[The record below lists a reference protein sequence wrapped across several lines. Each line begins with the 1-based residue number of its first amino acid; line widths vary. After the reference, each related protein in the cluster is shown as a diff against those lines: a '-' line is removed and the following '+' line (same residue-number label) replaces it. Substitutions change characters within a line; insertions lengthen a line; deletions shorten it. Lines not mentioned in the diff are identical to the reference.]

1 MYFLQNLKVKYKLLA
16 LISLAVLG
24 MVIMSSVAIN
34 SINKIKHDTEVV
46 VDDYQYSAILLE
58 GMLRTQNSLEYNLL
72 ELITASQN
80 EVANKEGIIDNIEKD
95 LKKYDSLLK
104 EYDDGF
110 NLSKQEDELFQK
122 MKKSLPSYKDTY
134 KKLFEKAKATNE
146 PQMVNEFQKELK
158 PKGIELAGYAVDLE
172 SYVSNLADQ
181 VFKDS
186 QKMIDRSV
194 ITFIIL
200 VVVTTIVI
208 CIVSYIISKLIV
220 APLQTVSRMMERA
233 KEGDLTVHGDYT
245 AKDEL
250 GVLVSNFNEMIAGLR
265 TNMQEVE
272 NNIQLLFQYAD
283 GVASASEVSSSAA
296 KKITMDIEE
305 VANGAESQMQA
316 MEQTAG
322 AMEELTQGMQ
332 SIVNTSSSVNELSAQ
347 SALDAE
353 SGNKLMK
360 QMIQQMDTIQNSVHS
375 GVKQVETMKEQSE
388 EIVKIIDVMQGI
400 TSQINLLALNAA
412 IEAARAGESGRGFA
426 IVADEVRKLAEQSSD
441 SAKQIENLIT
451 QVMGTT
457 NHTVHMMGKVDNEV
471 QAGTQVVMHTE
482 KVFGT
487 ITEKVQQVSEQ
498 IQTVSMSTDEI
509 AASSEEISASA
520 EDMAQI
526 SQRSSDRT
534 DRVKESIQQQE
545 KSVQEISVSIEHMHN
560 AAGKLKQ
567 IVAQFTLQK

>member
-1 MYFLQNLKVKYKLLA
+1 MYFLQNLKVKYKLLS

-24 MVIMSSVAIN
+24 MVIMSCVAIH

-80 EVANKEGIIDNIEKD
+80 EGKNKEGIIDNIEKD

-122 MKKSLPSYKDTY
+122 MKKSLPSYIDTY
-134 KKLFEKAKATNE
+134 KKLFEKAKVTNE
-146 PQMVNEFQKELK
+146 LQMVNEFQKELK
-158 PKGIELAGYAVDLE
+158 PKGVELAGYAVDLE

-194 ITFIIL
+194 ITFIVL

-208 CIVSYIISKLIV
+208 CIVSYIISRLIV

-233 KEGDLTVHGDYT
+233 KDGDLTVHGEYN

-250 GVLVSNFNEMIAGLR
+250 GVLVSDFNEMITGLR
-265 TNMQEVE
+265 TNMKEVD
-272 NNIQLLFQYAD
+272 NNIQLLFQHAD
-283 GVASASEVSSSAA
+283 GVVCASEVSSSAA

-360 QMIQQMDTIQNSVHS
+360 QMIQQMDIIQNSVHS

-400 TSQINLLALNAA
+400 ASQINLLALNAA

-426 IVADEVRKLAEQSSD
+426 IVADEVRKLAEQSSN
-441 SAKQIENLIT
+441 SAKQIEKLIT

-457 NHTVHMMGKVDNEV
+457 SHTVDMMGAVDNEV
-471 QAGTQVVMHTE
+471 QAGTQVVLHTE
-482 KVFGT
+482 KVFGK

-545 KSVQEISVSIEHMHN
+545 KSVQEISVSMEHMHN
-560 AAGKLKQ
+560 AAGELKQ
-567 IVAQFTLQK
+567 IVARFTLQK

>member
-1 MYFLQNLKVKYKLLA
+1 YFLQNLKVKYKLLA

-272 NNIQLLFQYAD
+272 NNIQLLFQHAD
-283 GVASASEVSSSAA
+283 GVVSASEVSSSAA

>member
-1 MYFLQNLKVKYKLLA
+1 KYKLLA

-24 MVIMSSVAIN
+24 MIIMSSVAIN

-272 NNIQLLFQYAD
+272 NNIQLLFQHAD

-332 SIVNTSSSVNELSAQ
+332 SIVDTSSSVNKLSAQ

-471 QAGTQVVMHTE
+471 QAGTQVVIHTE

>member
-24 MVIMSSVAIN
+24 MLIISSVAIS

-72 ELITASQN
+72 ELITVSQN

-272 NNIQLLFQYAD
+272 NNIQLLFQHAD
-283 GVASASEVSSSAA
+283 GVVSASEVSSSAA

-347 SALDAE
+347 SALDAKN
-353 SGNKLMK
+353 GNKLMK

-375 GVKQVETMKEQSE
+375 GVRQVETMKEQSE

-545 KSVQEISVSIEHMHN
+545 KSVQEISISIEHMHN

>member
-24 MVIMSSVAIN
+24 MVIISSVAIN

-80 EVANKEGIIDNIEKD
+80 EVANKEGIINNIEKD

-272 NNIQLLFQYAD
+272 NNIQLLFQYTD

>member
-24 MVIMSSVAIN
+24 MVIISSVAIN

-181 VFKDS
+181 VFNDS

-272 NNIQLLFQYAD
+272 NNIQLLFQHAD
-283 GVASASEVSSSAA
+283 GVVSASEVSSSAA

-353 SGNKLMK
+353 NGNKLMK

-400 TSQINLLALNAA
+400 ASQINLLALNAA

>member
-1 MYFLQNLKVKYKLLA
+1 MYFLQNLKVKYKLLS
-16 LISLAVLG
+16 LISLAILG
-24 MVIMSSVAIN
+24 MVIMSCVAIN

-80 EVANKEGIIDNIEKD
+80 EGINKEGIIDNIEKD

-122 MKKSLPSYKDTY
+122 MKKSLPSYIDTY

-158 PKGIELAGYAVDLE
+158 PKGIELASYAVDLE

-194 ITFIIL
+194 ITFIVL

-208 CIVSYIISKLIV
+208 CIVSYIISRLIV

-233 KEGDLTVHGDYT
+233 KEGDLTVHGEYN

-250 GVLVSNFNEMIAGLR
+250 GVLVSDFNEMITGLR
-265 TNMQEVE
+265 TNMKEVE
-272 NNIQLLFQYAD
+272 NNIQLLFQHAD
-283 GVASASEVSSSAA
+283 GVVSASEVSSSAA

-360 QMIQQMDTIQNSVHS
+360 QMIQQMDIIQNSVHS

-388 EIVKIIDVMQGI
+388 EIVEIIDVMQAI
-400 TSQINLLALNAA
+400 ASQINLLALNAA

-426 IVADEVRKLAEQSSD
+426 IVADEVRKLAEQSGN
-441 SAKQIENLIT
+441 SAKQIEKLIT

-482 KVFGT
+482 KVFGK

-545 KSVQEISVSIEHMHN
+545 KSVQEISVSIEQMHN
-560 AAGKLKQ
+560 AAGGLKQ
-567 IVAQFTLQK
+567 IVAQFKLQK

>member
-1 MYFLQNLKVKYKLLA
+1 MYFLQNLKVKYKLLS
-16 LISLAVLG
+16 LISLAILG
-24 MVIMSSVAIN
+24 MVIMSYVAIN

-72 ELITASQN
+72 ELITASPN
-80 EVANKEGIIDNIEKD
+80 EGTNKEGIIGNIEKD
-95 LKKYDSLLK
+95 LEKYDSLLK

-122 MKKSLPSYKDTY
+122 MKKSLPSYMETY
-134 KKLFEKAKATNE
+134 KKLFDKAKVTNE
-146 PQMVNEFQKELK
+146 SQMVNEFHKELK
-158 PKGIELAGYAVDLE
+158 PKGVELASYAVDLE
-172 SYVSNLADQ
+172 AYVSNLADQ

-200 VVVTTIVI
+200 VVVTTVII

-233 KEGDLTVHGDYT
+233 KEGDLTVHGEYNS
-245 AKDEL
+245 KDEL
-250 GVLVSNFNEMIAGLR
+250 GVLVSDFNEMITGLR
-265 TNMQEVE
+265 TNMKEVD
-272 NNIQLLFQYAD
+272 NNIQLLFQHAD
-283 GVASASEVSSSAA
+283 GVVSASEVSSGAA
-296 KKITMDIEE
+296 KKITIDIEE

-360 QMIQQMDTIQNSVHS
+360 QMIQQMDIIQNSVHN

-388 EIVKIIDVMQGI
+388 EIVEIIDVMQGI
-400 TSQINLLALNAA
+400 AAQINLLALNAA

-426 IVADEVRKLAEQSSD
+426 IVADEVRKLAEQSSN
-441 SAKQIENLIT
+441 SAKQIEKLIT

-457 NHTVHMMGKVDNEV
+457 SHTVDMMGAVDNEV

-482 KVFGT
+482 KVFGK

-545 KSVQEISVSIEHMHN
+545 KSVQEISVSIEHMHK
-560 AAGKLKQ
+560 AAGELKQ

>member
-1 MYFLQNLKVKYKLLA
+1 MYFLQNLKVKYKLLS
-16 LISLAVLG
+16 LISLAILG
-24 MVIMSSVAIN
+24 MVIMSCVAIN

-80 EVANKEGIIDNIEKD
+80 EGINKEGIIDNIEKD

-122 MKKSLPSYKDTY
+122 MKKSLPSYIDTY

-158 PKGIELAGYAVDLE
+158 PKGIELASYAVDLE
-172 SYVSNLADQ
+172 LYVSNLADQ

-194 ITFIIL
+194 ITFIVL

-208 CIVSYIISKLIV
+208 CIVSYIISRLIV

-233 KEGDLTVHGDYT
+233 KEGDLTVHGEYN

-250 GVLVSNFNEMIAGLR
+250 GVLVSDFNEMITGLR
-265 TNMQEVE
+265 TNMKEVE
-272 NNIQLLFQYAD
+272 NNIQLLFQHAD
-283 GVASASEVSSSAA
+283 GVVSASEVSSSAA

-360 QMIQQMDTIQNSVHS
+360 QMIQQMDIIQNSVHS

-388 EIVKIIDVMQGI
+388 EIVEIIDVMQAI
-400 TSQINLLALNAA
+400 ASQINLLALNAA

-426 IVADEVRKLAEQSSD
+426 IVADEVRKLAEQSGN
-441 SAKQIENLIT
+441 SAKQIEKLIT

-482 KVFGT
+482 KVFGK

-545 KSVQEISVSIEHMHN
+545 KSVQEISVSIEQMHN
-560 AAGKLKQ
+560 AAGGLKQ
-567 IVAQFTLQK
+567 IVAQFKLQK

>member
-80 EVANKEGIIDNIEKD
+80 EVANKEGIIDNIDKD

-233 KEGDLTVHGDYT
+233 KEGDLTVHGDYN

-272 NNIQLLFQYAD
+272 NNIQLLFQHAD
-283 GVASASEVSSSAA
+283 GVVSASEVSSSAA

-353 SGNKLMK
+353 NGNKLMK

>member
-1 MYFLQNLKVKYKLLA
+1 MYFLQNLKVKYKLLS

-146 PQMVNEFQKELK
+146 SQMVNEFQKELK

-208 CIVSYIISKLIV
+208 CIVSYIISRLIV

-233 KEGDLTVHGDYT
+233 KEGDLTVHGDYN

-272 NNIQLLFQYAD
+272 NNIQLLFQHAD
-283 GVASASEVSSSAA
+283 GVVSASEVSSSAA

-353 SGNKLMK
+353 NGNKLMK

-567 IVAQFTLQK
+567 IVGKFTLQK

>member
-1 MYFLQNLKVKYKLLA
+1 MYFLQNLKVKYKLLS

-24 MVIMSSVAIN
+24 MVIISSVAIS

-134 KKLFEKAKATNE
+134 KKIFEKAKATNE
-146 PQMVNEFQKELK
+146 PQMVHEFQKELK

-272 NNIQLLFQYAD
+272 NNIQLLFQHAD
-283 GVASASEVSSSAA
+283 GVVSASEVSSSAA

-353 SGNKLMK
+353 NGNKLMK

>member
-1 MYFLQNLKVKYKLLA
+1 
-16 LISLAVLG
+16 
-24 MVIMSSVAIN
+24 VISSVAIN

-146 PQMVNEFQKELK
+146 SQMVNEFQKELK

-208 CIVSYIISKLIV
+208 CIVSYIISRLIV

-233 KEGDLTVHGDYT
+233 KEGDLTVHGDYN

-272 NNIQLLFQYAD
+272 NNIQLLFQHAD

-353 SGNKLMK
+353 NGNKLMK

-567 IVAQFTLQK
+567 IVGQFTLQK

>member
-1 MYFLQNLKVKYKLLA
+1 MYFLQNLKVKYKLLS

-46 VDDYQYSAILLE
+46 VDDYQNSAILLE

-80 EVANKEGIIDNIEKD
+80 EVVNKEGIIDNIEKD

-104 EYDDGF
+104 EYDDGV

-122 MKKSLPSYKDTY
+122 MKKSLPSYMETY
-134 KKLFEKAKATNE
+134 KKLFDKAKVTNE
-146 PQMVNEFQKELK
+146 SQMVNEFQKDLK
-158 PKGIELAGYAVDLE
+158 PKGVELAGYAVDLE

>member
-46 VDDYQYSAILLE
+46 VDDYQNSAILLE

-80 EVANKEGIIDNIEKD
+80 ELVNKEGIIDNIEKD

-104 EYDDGF
+104 EYDDGV

-122 MKKSLPSYKDTY
+122 MKKSLPSYMETY
-134 KKLFEKAKATNE
+134 KKLFDKAKITNE
-146 PQMVNEFQKELK
+146 SQMVNEFQKNLK
-158 PKGIELAGYAVDLE
+158 PKGVELAGYAVDLE

>member
-1 MYFLQNLKVKYKLLA
+1 FLQNLKVKYKLLA

-80 EVANKEGIIDNIEKD
+80 EVANKEGIIDNIDKD

-272 NNIQLLFQYAD
+272 NNIQLLFQHAD
-283 GVASASEVSSSAA
+283 GVVSASEVSSSAA

-487 ITEKVQQVSEQ
+487 ITEKVQQVFEQ

>member
-24 MVIMSSVAIN
+24 MVIISSVAIN

-80 EVANKEGIIDNIEKD
+80 EVANKEGIINNIEKD

-158 PKGIELAGYAVDLE
+158 PKGIELAGYAVGLE

-471 QAGTQVVMHTE
+471 QAGTQVAMHTE

>member
-1 MYFLQNLKVKYKLLA
+1 MYFLQNLKVKYKLLS

-24 MVIMSSVAIN
+24 MVIMSCVAIN

-46 VDDYQYSAILLE
+46 VDDYQHSVVLLE

-72 ELITASQN
+72 ELITASPN
-80 EVANKEGIIDNIEKD
+80 EGTNKEGIIGNIEKD
-95 LKKYDSLLK
+95 LEKYDSLLK

-122 MKKSLPSYKDTY
+122 MKESLPSYMETY
-134 KKLFEKAKATNE
+134 KKLFDKAKVTNE
-146 PQMVNEFQKELK
+146 SRMVNEFHKELK
-158 PKGIELAGYAVDLE
+158 LKGVELASYAVDLE
-172 SYVSNLADQ
+172 AYVSNLADQ

-200 VVVTTIVI
+200 VVVTTVII

-233 KEGDLTVHGDYT
+233 KEGDLTVHGEYN

-250 GVLVSNFNEMIAGLR
+250 GVLVSDFNEMIAGLR

-272 NNIQLLFQYAD
+272 NNIQLLFQHAD
-283 GVASASEVSSSAA
+283 GVVSASEVSSGAA
-296 KKITMDIEE
+296 KKITIDIEE
-305 VANGAESQMQA
+305 VANGAEGQMQA

-360 QMIQQMDTIQNSVHS
+360 QMIQQMDTIQNSVHN

-441 SAKQIENLIT
+441 SAKQIEKLIT

-457 NHTVHMMGKVDNEV
+457 NHTVHMMGKVDKEV

-482 KVFGT
+482 KVFGK

-545 KSVQEISVSIEHMHN
+545 KSVQEISVSIEQMHN
-560 AAGKLKQ
+560 AAGGLKQ

>member
-1 MYFLQNLKVKYKLLA
+1 MYFLQNLKVKYKLFS

-24 MVIMSSVAIN
+24 MVIMSCVAIN

-72 ELITASQN
+72 ELITTSQD
-80 EVANKEGIIDNIEKD
+80 EGTNKEGIIGNIEKD

-110 NLSKQEDELFQK
+110 DLSKQEDELFQK
-122 MKKSLPSYKDTY
+122 VKKSLPSYMEAY
-134 KKLFEKAKATNE
+134 KKVFDKAKVTNE
-146 PQMVNEFQKELK
+146 SQMLNEFQKELK
-158 PKGIELAGYAVDLE
+158 PKGVELAGYAVDLE
-172 SYVSNLADQ
+172 AYVSNLADQ

-200 VVVTTIVI
+200 VVVTTIII

-220 APLQTVSRMMERA
+220 TPLQTVSRMMERA
-233 KEGDLTVHGDYT
+233 KEGDLTVHGDYN

-250 GVLVSNFNEMIAGLR
+250 GVLVSDFNEMIAGLR
-265 TNMQEVE
+265 ANMQEVE
-272 NNIQLLFQYAD
+272 NNIQLLFQHAD
-283 GVASASEVSSSAA
+283 GVVSASEVSSSAA
-296 KKITMDIEE
+296 KKITIDIEE
-305 VANGAESQMQA
+305 VANGAESQKQA

-347 SALDAE
+347 SALEAE

-360 QMIQQMDTIQNSVHS
+360 QMIQQMDTIQTSVHS
-375 GVKQVETMKEQSE
+375 GVKQVEAMKEQSE

-441 SAKQIENLIT
+441 SAKQIEKLIT
-451 QVMGTT
+451 
-457 NHTVHMMGKVDNEV
+457 
-471 QAGTQVVMHTE
+471 
-482 KVFGT
+482 
-487 ITEKVQQVSEQ
+487 
-498 IQTVSMSTDEI
+498 
-509 AASSEEISASA
+509 
-520 EDMAQI
+520 
-526 SQRSSDRT
+526 
-534 DRVKESIQQQE
+534 
-545 KSVQEISVSIEHMHN
+545 
-560 AAGKLKQ
+560 
-567 IVAQFTLQK
+567 

>member
-1 MYFLQNLKVKYKLLA
+1 MYFLQNLKVKYKLLS

-24 MVIMSSVAIN
+24 MVIISSVAIS

-80 EVANKEGIIDNIEKD
+80 EVANKEGIINNIEKD

-134 KKLFEKAKATNE
+134 KKIFEKAKATNE
-146 PQMVNEFQKELK
+146 PQMVHEFQKELK

-272 NNIQLLFQYAD
+272 NNIQLLFQHAD
-283 GVASASEVSSSAA
+283 GVVSALEVSSSAA

-353 SGNKLMK
+353 NGNKLMK

>member
-1 MYFLQNLKVKYKLLA
+1 MYFLQNLKVKYKLLS

-24 MVIMSSVAIN
+24 MVIISSVAIS

-80 EVANKEGIIDNIEKD
+80 EVANKEGIINNIEKD

-134 KKLFEKAKATNE
+134 KKIFEKAKATNE
-146 PQMVNEFQKELK
+146 PQMVHEFQKELK

-220 APLQTVSRMMERA
+220 APLQTVSRMMEKA

-272 NNIQLLFQYAD
+272 NNIQLLFQHAD
-283 GVASASEVSSSAA
+283 GVVSASEVSSSAA

>member
-1 MYFLQNLKVKYKLLA
+1 MKYKLLS
-16 LISLAVLG
+16 LISLAVLS
-24 MVIMSSVAIN
+24 MVIMSCVAIN

-46 VDDYQYSAILLE
+46 VDDYQHSVVLLE

-72 ELITASQN
+72 ELITASPN
-80 EVANKEGIIDNIEKD
+80 EGTNKEGIIGNIEKD
-95 LKKYDSLLK
+95 LEKYDSLLK

-122 MKKSLPSYKDTY
+122 MKESLPSYMETY
-134 KKLFEKAKATNE
+134 KKLFDKAKVTNE
-146 PQMVNEFQKELK
+146 SQMVKEFHKELK
-158 PKGIELAGYAVDLE
+158 PKGVELASYAVDLE
-172 SYVSNLADQ
+172 AYVSNLADQ

-200 VVVTTIVI
+200 VVVTTVII

-233 KEGDLTVHGDYT
+233 KEGDLTVHGEYN

-250 GVLVSNFNEMIAGLR
+250 GVLVSDFNEMIAGLR

-272 NNIQLLFQYAD
+272 NNIQLLFQHAD
-283 GVASASEVSSSAA
+283 GVVSASEVSSGAA
-296 KKITMDIEE
+296 KKITIDIEE
-305 VANGAESQMQA
+305 VANGAEGQMQA

-360 QMIQQMDTIQNSVHS
+360 QMIQQMDTIQNSVHN

-441 SAKQIENLIT
+441 SAKQIEKLIT

-482 KVFGT
+482 KVFGK

-560 AAGKLKQ
+560 AAGGLKQ

>member
-1 MYFLQNLKVKYKLLA
+1 MYFLQNLKVKYKLLS

-80 EVANKEGIIDNIEKD
+80 EVANKEGIINNIEKD

-272 NNIQLLFQYAD
+272 NNIQFLFQYAD

>member
-24 MVIMSSVAIN
+24 MVIISSVAIN

-80 EVANKEGIIDNIEKD
+80 EVANKEGIINNIEKD

-545 KSVQEISVSIEHMHN
+545 KSVQEISISIEHMHN

>member
-1 MYFLQNLKVKYKLLA
+1 MYFLQNLKVKYKLLS

-146 PQMVNEFQKELK
+146 PQMVNEFQKKLK

-208 CIVSYIISKLIV
+208 CIVSYIISRLIV

-233 KEGDLTVHGDYT
+233 KEGDLTVHGDYN

-272 NNIQLLFQYAD
+272 NNIQLLFQHAD

-353 SGNKLMK
+353 KGNKLMK

>member
-1 MYFLQNLKVKYKLLA
+1 
-16 LISLAVLG
+16 
-24 MVIMSSVAIN
+24 
-34 SINKIKHDTEVV
+34 
-46 VDDYQYSAILLE
+46 
-58 GMLRTQNSLEYNLL
+58 
-72 ELITASQN
+72 
-80 EVANKEGIIDNIEKD
+80 
-95 LKKYDSLLK
+95 
-104 EYDDGF
+104 
-110 NLSKQEDELFQK
+110 
-122 MKKSLPSYKDTY
+122 
-134 KKLFEKAKATNE
+134 
-146 PQMVNEFQKELK
+146 
-158 PKGIELAGYAVDLE
+158 
-172 SYVSNLADQ
+172 
-181 VFKDS
+181 
-186 QKMIDRSV
+186 MIDRSV

-353 SGNKLMK
+353 NGNKLMK

-482 KVFGT
+482 KYL
-487 ITEKVQQVSEQ
+487 EQ
-498 IQTVSMSTDEI
+498 
-509 AASSEEISASA
+509 
-520 EDMAQI
+520 
-526 SQRSSDRT
+526 
-534 DRVKESIQQQE
+534 
-545 KSVQEISVSIEHMHN
+545 
-560 AAGKLKQ
+560 
-567 IVAQFTLQK
+567 LQKKYSKYLSKFKRYLCLQMKLQRVVRKSRLLQKTWLKFLKDHLTELIG

>member
-1 MYFLQNLKVKYKLLA
+1 MYFLQNLKVKYKLLS

-46 VDDYQYSAILLE
+46 VDDYQNSAILLE

-80 EVANKEGIIDNIEKD
+80 EVVNKEGIIDNIEKD

-104 EYDDGF
+104 EYDDGV

-122 MKKSLPSYKDTY
+122 MKKSLPSYMETY
-134 KKLFEKAKATNE
+134 KKLFDKAKVTNE
-146 PQMVNEFQKELK
+146 SQMVNEFQKDLK
-158 PKGIELAGYAVDLE
+158 PKGVDLAGYAVDLE

>member
-24 MVIMSSVAIN
+24 MVIISSVAIS

-72 ELITASQN
+72 ELITVSQN

-272 NNIQLLFQYAD
+272 NNIQLLFQHAD
-283 GVASASEVSSSAA
+283 GVVSASEVSSSAA

-353 SGNKLMK
+353 NGNKLMK

-545 KSVQEISVSIEHMHN
+545 KSVQEISISIEHMHN

>member
-1 MYFLQNLKVKYKLLA
+1 MYFLQNLKVKYKLLS

-24 MVIMSSVAIN
+24 MVIMSCVAIN

-46 VDDYQYSAILLE
+46 VDDYQHSVVLLE

-72 ELITASQN
+72 ELITASPN
-80 EVANKEGIIDNIEKD
+80 EGTNKEGIIGNIEKD
-95 LKKYDSLLK
+95 LEKYDSLLK

-122 MKKSLPSYKDTY
+122 MKESLPSYMETY
-134 KKLFEKAKATNE
+134 KKLFDKAKVTNE
-146 PQMVNEFQKELK
+146 SQMVNEFHKELK
-158 PKGIELAGYAVDLE
+158 LKGVELASYAVDLE
-172 SYVSNLADQ
+172 AYVSNLADQ

-200 VVVTTIVI
+200 VVVTTVII

-233 KEGDLTVHGDYT
+233 KEGDLTVHGEYN

-250 GVLVSNFNEMIAGLR
+250 GVLVSDFNEMIAGLR

-272 NNIQLLFQYAD
+272 NNIQLLFQHAD
-283 GVASASEVSSSAA
+283 GVVSASEVSSGAA
-296 KKITMDIEE
+296 KKITIDIEE
-305 VANGAESQMQA
+305 VANGAEGQMQA

-353 SGNKLMK
+353 SGNKSMK
-360 QMIQQMDTIQNSVHS
+360 QMIQQMDTIQNSVHN

-441 SAKQIENLIT
+441 SAKQIEKLIT

-457 NHTVHMMGKVDNEV
+457 NHTVHMMGKVDKEV

-482 KVFGT
+482 KVFGK

-545 KSVQEISVSIEHMHN
+545 KSVQEISVSIEQMHN
-560 AAGKLKQ
+560 AAGGLKQ

>member
-1 MYFLQNLKVKYKLLA
+1 MYFLQNLKVKYKLLS
-16 LISLAVLG
+16 LISLAILG
-24 MVIMSSVAIN
+24 MVIMSCVAIN

-80 EVANKEGIIDNIEKD
+80 EGINKEGIIDNIEKD

-122 MKKSLPSYKDTY
+122 MKKSLPSYIDTY

-158 PKGIELAGYAVDLE
+158 PKGIELASYAVDLE

-194 ITFIIL
+194 ITFIVL

-208 CIVSYIISKLIV
+208 CIVSYIISRLIV

-233 KEGDLTVHGDYT
+233 KEGDLTVHGEYN

-250 GVLVSNFNEMIAGLR
+250 GVLVSDFNEMITGLR
-265 TNMQEVE
+265 TNMKEVE
-272 NNIQLLFQYAD
+272 NNIQLLFQHAD
-283 GVASASEVSSSAA
+283 GVVSASEVSSSAA

-347 SALDAE
+347 SALDAK

-360 QMIQQMDTIQNSVHS
+360 QMIQQMDIIQNSVHS

-388 EIVKIIDVMQGI
+388 EIVEIIDVMQAI
-400 TSQINLLALNAA
+400 ASQINLLALNAA

-426 IVADEVRKLAEQSSD
+426 IVADEVRKLAEQSGN
-441 SAKQIENLIT
+441 SAKQIEKLIT

-482 KVFGT
+482 KVFGK

-545 KSVQEISVSIEHMHN
+545 KSVQEISVSIEQMHN
-560 AAGKLKQ
+560 AAGGLKQ
-567 IVAQFTLQK
+567 IVAQFKLQK

>member
-1 MYFLQNLKVKYKLLA
+1 MYFLQNLKVKYKLLS

-80 EVANKEGIIDNIEKD
+80 EVANKEGIINNIEKD

-272 NNIQLLFQYAD
+272 NNIQLLFQHAD
-283 GVASASEVSSSAA
+283 GVVSASEVSSSAA

-353 SGNKLMK
+353 NGNKLMK

-545 KSVQEISVSIEHMHN
+545 KSVQEISISIEHMHN

>member
-110 NLSKQEDELFQK
+110 NLSKQEDELFRK

-272 NNIQLLFQYAD
+272 NNIQLLFQHAD
-283 GVASASEVSSSAA
+283 GVVSASEVSSSAA

>member
-24 MVIMSSVAIN
+24 MVIISSVAIS

-80 EVANKEGIIDNIEKD
+80 EVANKEGIINNIEKD

-250 GVLVSNFNEMIAGLR
+250 GILVSNFNEMIAGLR

-272 NNIQLLFQYAD
+272 NNIQLLFQHAD
-283 GVASASEVSSSAA
+283 GVVSASEVSSSAA

-545 KSVQEISVSIEHMHN
+545 KSVQEISISIEHMHN

>member
-24 MVIMSSVAIN
+24 MIIMSSVAIN

-72 ELITASQN
+72 ELITVSQN
-80 EVANKEGIIDNIEKD
+80 EVANKEGIIGNIEKD

-265 TNMQEVE
+265 TNMEEVE
-272 NNIQLLFQYAD
+272 NNIQLLFQHAD
-283 GVASASEVSSSAA
+283 GVVSASEVSSSAA

>member
-24 MVIMSSVAIN
+24 MVIISSVAIN

-80 EVANKEGIIDNIEKD
+80 EVANKEGIINNIEKD

-181 VFKDS
+181 VFKDL